1 MIFQRIMLQIINQHA
16 FRNAVSVVLLI
27 AQGCQ
32 AIARATLGY
41 HMLCGEQR
49 RRCCT
54 FSAQSTINIGTK
66 KYEARYKK
74 NVPTP

>member
-1 MIFQRIMLQIINQHA
+1 MPQIINQHA
-16 FRNAVSVVLLI
+16 FPNAVSVVLLV

-32 AIARATLGY
+32 AIVQATLGY

-54 FSAQSTINIGTK
+54 FSAQSAINIGTK
-66 KYEARYKK
+66 KYESRYKK
-74 NVPTP
+74 NVSTP